1 MLCLYCFK
9 DFAQKVLMCVGYLL
23 LRTLLCTERSN
34 MCRIFVAE
42 NLALHR
48 KFHDVYCVRYIHTA
62 CNPVLLHEKVLS
74 AWNLIPQKVPL
85 VVAELEKISPNN
97 FENYQ

>member
-1 MLCLYCFK
+1 MITTI
-9 DFAQKVLMCVGYLL
+9 DFSFACNLGCYFVVYKNNVVLVLFQ
-23 LRTLLCTERSN
+23 RFCTESSN

-62 CNPVLLHEKVLS
+62 CNPVLLHEKVLT

-85 VVAELEKISPNN
+85 VVAE
-97 FENYQ
+97 